1 MGPSLEQQL
10 ENTVLDKPGYLQFPE
25 QITNFDTNGAF
36 YGGFHCRT
44 QILILTKVSKL
55 YGSFKT
61 QPKFQFLALSLFYL
75 FTEGRIIFPIV
86 VYISL
91 PHCPVVVG

>member
-10 ENTVLDKPGYLQFPE
+10 ENTVLDKPGYLEFPE

-36 YGGFHCRT
+36 CGGFHSRT
-44 QILILTKVSKL
+44 QILILRKVNKL

-61 QPKFQFLALSLFYL
+61 QPKFQFLAISFFYL
-75 FTEGRIIFPIV
+75 FTEGKIISPIV
-86 VYISL
+86 IYIYL
-91 PHCPVVVG
+91 PHCPVVV